1 MNITKLSLLLA
12 AVVAGFSVAS
22 VEAQTSRKAVQKP
35 AQSTDALIFD
45 LGLISGKPSDVR
57 SLSTTFSGES
67 VSGINIGL
75 GASQQVYKIDAD
87 QSVDLGAVLN
97 IAMPK
102 ITKASQEFSTTEIGL
117 RLPVTYRY
125 KLDDFGLIAGAYIGY
140 NFSQS
145 AKFKASAGGVSGEVS
160 GDVNENQFYYGLTV
174 GGTYQVSDYRF
185 KLAYNL
191 TLGNVSAYKEVGAIT
206 VGVDYTGLTFP
217 KLF

>member
-22 VEAQTSRKAVQKP
+22 VEAQTSRKVVQKP

-45 LGLISGKPSDVR
+45 LGLISGKSGAY
-57 SLSTTFSGES
+57 SSTFSGES

-102 ITKASQEFSTTEIGL
+102 MTKGPLELSTTEIGL

-145 AKFKASAGGVSGEVS
+145 AKFKALGSELTH
-160 GDVNENQFYYGLTV
+160 DVNENQFYYGLTV

>member
-12 AVVAGFSVAS
+12 AVVAGFSVSS

-45 LGLISGKPSDVR
+45 LGLISGKPADVR

-102 ITKASQEFSTTEIGL
+102 ITKGSQEFSSTEIGL

-145 AKFKASAGGVSGEVS
+145 SKFKDLGSELTK
-160 GDVNENQFYYGLTV
+160 DVNENQFYYGLTV